1 MESAGFIPTKNCRIL
16 AHLDINWPKN
26 VMNTLPVVIRR
37 RKEIQCVCFEAQCKL
52 SPKMQMKQ
60 VILYVIWGSLITPG
74 TVYATGCCILNVNY
88 VTSNW

>member
-1 MESAGFIPTKNCRIL
+1 
-16 AHLDINWPKN
+16 
-26 VMNTLPVVIRR
+26 
-37 RKEIQCVCFEAQCKL
+37 
-52 SPKMQMKQ
+52 MKQ